1 MCIYIYVSFCYC
13 SFTEEMKRS
22 QTATTVMSEPSE
34 PEEGGFPTYELRRS
48 TRNTAQRNGTVKNI
62 YARYVTL
69 IN

>member
-1 MCIYIYVSFCYC
+1 
-13 SFTEEMKRS
+13 MKRS

-62 YARYVTL
+62 YARYVML